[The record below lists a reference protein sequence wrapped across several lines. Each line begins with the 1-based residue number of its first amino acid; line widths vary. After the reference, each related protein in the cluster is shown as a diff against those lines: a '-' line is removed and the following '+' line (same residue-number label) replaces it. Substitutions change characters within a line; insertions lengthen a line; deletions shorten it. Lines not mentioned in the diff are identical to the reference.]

1 MVRGWGLKQER
12 ESKNL
17 ASLMAAIYNTIPK
30 GKNGKMYT
38 ADDFLASDTSNS
50 NSEVDELS
58 IEERRAKALE
68 AIEKTKRFEK
78 GVIRSSA

>member
-1 MVRGWGLKQER
+1 MVRGWSLKQER
-12 ESKNL
+12 ESRNL
-17 ASLMAAIYNTIPK
+17 ASVLAAVYNTIPK
-30 GKNGKMYT
+30 GKSGKMYT
-38 ADDFLASDTSNS
+38 ADDFLASEATTN
-50 NSEVDELS
+50 NSEADELS